1 MAMNGGGCCMHEEL
15 KTFEVTNPPEIMN
28 KTKGDNGQPEIN
40 VLYSPDNKNTGS
52 SEVGHSASLSEY

>member
-1 MAMNGGGCCMHEEL
+1 MHEEL
-15 KTFEVTNPPEIMN
+15 KTFEVTNQPEIMN